1 AYPDPIT
8 SKRIE
13 IIKKFDAA
21 VDISL
26 ELKEFDLLL
35 GHVVDIY
42 PAARSVV
49 ADLRDRVG
57 QRKTNAGKVAIITGL
72 DAIADLRP
80 FRNLGGEQHSDVY
93 SLTVDRVRARF
104 AAWYSMF
111 PRSSGTVEG
120 KSATFKDVEARLP
133 AIAEL
138 GFDVLYFTPIHPIGS
153 TNKKGKNNSLR
164 STPEDP
170 GSPYAIGSAF
180 GGHDAVEPT
189 LGTIDDFDHLVAEAA
204 THNME
209 IALDVAL
216 QGSPDHPWAK
226 EHPDFFTV
234 RPDGSIKFAENPPKK
249 YEDIYPLSFDTA
261 AWQKLW
267 FELERVIT
275 FWIDHGVRSFRVDN
289 PHTKPTIFWEWL
301 ITRIHRTHPEVIFLS
316 EAFTR
321 PKVMHALAKAGFAQS
336 YTYFTWRT
344 ERGEIEDYLR
354 ELTSPDVSQYM
365 RGNLFTNTHD
375 INPFHLQTGGRPMF
389 KSRFVLAATMSSLYG
404 IYNGF
409 ELCEATPVPGKE
421 EYLNSE
427 KYEYKV
433 WDWDRPGN
441 IKPLI
446 TLVNAARN
454 AHPALQEYDNLRF
467 HSADDARVLTYS
479 KVSEDG
485 TDIVLCLVS
494 LEPVQPVDTWIHL
507 DLGALGLTDGVAFG
521 VQELITG
528 NSWTWTGAHHP
539 VQIDPALEPAWILS
553 LTKLS

>member
-1 AYPDPIT
+1 MRLGQSEIDPLLPDLPEGAPPSSVLILNIWPNVDCGRYPIKRELGDEVQVWADVFRDGHDAIGAHLDWWPAETIDIREAPFAFEDNDRWTGRFRPDAIGRWEYQIMAYPDPIT

-35 GHVVDIY
+35 GQVVDIY

-57 QRKTNAGKVAIITGL
+57 QRKTNAEKVAIITGL

-80 FRNLGGEQHSDVY
+80 FRNLGGEQRSDVY

-301 ITRIHRTHPEVIFLS
+301 ITRIHRTHPEVI
-316 EAFTR
+316 
-321 PKVMHALAKAGFAQS
+321 
-336 YTYFTWRT
+336 
-344 ERGEIEDYLR
+344 
-354 ELTSPDVSQYM
+354 
-365 RGNLFTNTHD
+365 
-375 INPFHLQTGGRPMF
+375 
-389 KSRFVLAATMSSLYG
+389 
-404 IYNGF
+404 
-409 ELCEATPVPGKE
+409 
-421 EYLNSE
+421 
-427 KYEYKV
+427 
-433 WDWDRPGN
+433 
-441 IKPLI
+441 
-446 TLVNAARN
+446 
-454 AHPALQEYDNLRF
+454 
-467 HSADDARVLTYS
+467 
-479 KVSEDG
+479 
-485 TDIVLCLVS
+485 
-494 LEPVQPVDTWIHL
+494 
-507 DLGALGLTDGVAFG
+507 
-521 VQELITG
+521 
-528 NSWTWTGAHHP
+528 
-539 VQIDPALEPAWILS
+539 
-553 LTKLS
+553 